1 MTRSI
6 AASKR
11 LADYWLYGV
20 VVLSGVFI
28 HACTQPKEQSAAD
41 DRIFTEF
48 QNPPM
53 SARPRAWWHW
63 MNGNVTIDGIAKDL
77 AWMAEIGL
85 GGLQNFDASLTTPQ
99 IVENRLV
106 YMEPDWQE
114 AFRFAVET
122 ADGYGLEFAIA
133 ASPGWSETGGPWVP
147 PEDGM
152 KKLVWSTLDIAG
164 GQAFDGSLPAPPGV
178 TGAFQDLPFF
188 NPLAAIEGESG
199 ESPQLYADAAVLA
212 FPYAQPGRDEAPVA
226 KSADGTALDTSALID
241 SSLTTGVEIDPGT
254 VDEPGAVVLEYAGPR
269 TVRSAT
275 LFLEGILPPFGDP
288 TITPA
293 LEAQQD
299 GEWRTVTDLPV
310 TNVPA
315 TRSFAPVTASTFRV
329 VMYPYS
335 GPRRVGLNEG
345 APGAAAGFSFEL
357 GAIPAVTVTDFR
369 LSTEPRVDHFEAK
382 AGFEVAR
389 DYYALET
396 ADADDPGVPP
406 DGVIDLTDRLGP
418 DGRLDWTLPP
428 GDWRVLRLGYSL
440 TGKTNHPAT
449 EEATGLEVDKYD
461 GEAVRRYL
469 QTYLDLFREAA
480 GSDWNG
486 DAGLDAILTDSIE
499 VGASNWTPRLVER
512 FRELRGYDPVPWLPA
527 LTGTIVGSRQQS
539 DAFLYDFRHTLADLL
554 VSEHYATVKSVAAE
568 HGIKVYGEALE
579 DVRPSMGDDM
589 SMRAHAD
596 VPMAALWLWD
606 RGSVPRP
613 TLLGDMK
620 GASSV
625 AHVYGQNLAAAESM
639 TAANSPWAF
648 APSDLRRVIDLEFA
662 HGINLPV
669 IHTSVHQPLDDRV
682 PGLALFIFGQ
692 YFNRH
697 ETWAGMARPWI
708 DYIARNSYLLQQGR
722 NFADVAYF
730 YGEEMPLTALFA
742 FEPLDDTPAQYAF
755 DFVNADAILNL
766 LSVENGKLVAPG
778 GASYEALYLG
788 GTSHRMTLPLLRKL
802 AELADA
808 GATIIGGAPESS
820 PSLADDEADFAAV
833 VERLWTGGRV
843 IAGRDI
849 GAALGSIGLVPDFAF
864 DRPQEDSEVLFVH
877 RLLDDGHVYWVNNRN
892 DRAESIDG
900 RFRVTG
906 MKPEIW
912 RADTGGAEPVSYRMQ
927 DGVTVVPL
935 QFLPEESFFVV
946 FREPTSVLS
955 AEFETPAWV
964 EAGGVDGPWDITFQ
978 PGRGAPAS
986 TTLERL
992 ASLSEHTDPGIRYFS
1007 GTANYSTQ
1015 FDLPDGVQPGDSLL
1029 LDLGR
1034 VGDVAEVLVNGDR
1047 AGIAWKAP
1055 NRVDVG
1061 SAVRAGSNAL
1071 EVRVANL
1078 WVNRLIGDAQ
1088 PGAEKIAFTTVP
1100 TYEPDAPLRPSGL
1113 IGPVRLLASGDGS

>member
-1 MTRSI
+1 
-6 AASKR
+6 
-11 LADYWLYGV
+11 
-20 VVLSGVFI
+20 
-28 HACTQPKEQSAAD
+28 
-41 DRIFTEF
+41 
-48 QNPPM
+48 
-53 SARPRAWWHW
+53 
-63 MNGNVTIDGIAKDL
+63 MNGNVTVDGIAKDL
-77 AWMAEIGL
+77 AWMHEIGL

-122 ADGYGLEFAIA
+122 ADRYGLEFAIA

-152 KKLVWSTLDIAG
+152 KKLVWSTVDIVDV
-164 GQAFDGSLPAPPGV
+164 QPFDGILPAPPDV
-178 TGAFQDLPFF
+178 TGPYLDLPLF

-199 ESPQLYADAAVLA
+199 ESPQFYADAAVLA
-212 FPYAQPGRDEAPVA
+212 FPYIRPDRSELSVA
-226 KSADGTALDTSALID
+226 VSAGGITLDASALFD
-241 SSLTTGVEIDPGT
+241 GSLTTGVEIDPGT
-254 VDEPGAVVLEYAGPR
+254 ADASGALVLEYSDPR
-269 TVRSAT
+269 TIRSAT
-275 LFLEGILPPFGDP
+275 LFVKGILPPFGDP
-288 TITPA
+288 TFTPV
-293 LEAQQD
+293 LEALQD
-299 GEWRTVTDLPV
+299 GEWHEVTDLPV
-310 TNVPA
+310 TDVPA
-315 TRSFAPVTASTFRV
+315 TRSFDPVTASTFRV
-329 VMYPYS
+329 VMNPYT
-335 GPRRVGLNEG
+335 GPRRILLNEG
-345 APGAAAGFSFEL
+345 APGAAAAFSFES
-357 GAIPAVTVTDFR
+357 GGMSAVTVTE
-369 LSTEPRVDHFEAK
+369 LSLSAEPRVDHFEAK

-389 DYYALET
+389 DYHALEN
-396 ADADDPGVPP
+396 AADDPGVPP
-406 DGVIDLTDRLGP
+406 GDVIDLTDRLSR
-418 DGRLDWTLPP
+418 DGSLDWTPPP

-469 QTYLDLFREAA
+469 QTYLDLYEETA

-512 FRELRGYDPVPWLPA
+512 FRELGGYDPVPWLPA

-539 DAFLYDFRHTLADLL
+539 DAFLYDFRRTLADLL

-579 DVRPSMGDDM
+579 DVRPTLGDDM
-589 SMRAHAD
+589 SMRSHAD
-596 VPMAALWLWD
+596 VPMAALWHWN
-606 RGSVPRP
+606 RGDFPRP

-669 IHTSVHQPLDDRV
+669 IHTSVHQPLDDRA

-730 YGEEMPLTALFA
+730 YGEEMPLTALYA
-742 FEPLDDTPAQYAF
+742 FEPLADTPVNYAF

-778 GASYEALYLG
+778 GASYEVLYLG

-802 AELADA
+802 AELAEA
-808 GATIIGGAPESS
+808 GATIIGDAPESS
-820 PSLADDEADFAAV
+820 PSLADYEAEFAAI

-849 GAALGSIGLVPDFAF
+849 EAALDSIGLVPDFAF
-864 DRPQEDSEVLFVH
+864 DELQADSEVLFVH

-892 DRAESIDG
+892 NRAESIDG

-906 MKPEIW
+906 LKPEIW
-912 RADTGGAEPVSYRMQ
+912 RADTGGAEPVSYGMQ
-927 DGVTVVPL
+927 DGVTVVSL

-946 FREPTSVLS
+946 FREPTSEPS

-964 EAGGVDGPWDITFQ
+964 EAGGVNGPWDVTFQ

-992 ASLSEHTDPGIRYFS
+992 GSLSEHTDPGIRYFS
-1007 GTANYSTQ
+1007 GTTTYSTQ
-1015 FDLPDGVQPGDSLL
+1015 FDLPDGVQAGDSLL
-1029 LDLGR
+1029 LDLGQ
-1034 VGDVAEVLVNGDR
+1034 VGDVAEVLVNGDSV
-1047 AGIAWKAP
+1047 GIAWKAP
-1055 NRVDVG
+1055 NRVDIG
-1061 SAVRAGSNAL
+1061 PAVRAGSNAL

-1088 PGAEKIAFTTVP
+1088 PESEKIAFTTVP
-1100 TYEPDAPLRPSGL
+1100 TYEPDTPLRPSGL
-1113 IGPVRLLASGDGS
+1113 IGPVRLLAPGDGS